1 MRPWK
6 FESSRPHHFLQGP
19 AQIRWALAF
28 MKMCSQRAFLESGKT
43 TTDPATRGLS
53 VGLETEIV
61 NALNSGE
68 CEQVQALLEQGHYVN
83 LGSLRPL
90 HSPSLP

>member
-1 MRPWK
+1 M
-6 FESSRPHHFLQGP
+6 
-19 AQIRWALAF
+19 RWALAF
-28 MKMCSQRAFLESGKT
+28 MKMCSQRDFYESWQT

-53 VGLETEIV
+53 VELETEIV
-61 NALNSGE
+61 NALITGE
-68 CEQVQALLEQGHYVN
+68 CEQVQELLEQGHYAN

>member
-1 MRPWK
+1 M
-6 FESSRPHHFLQGP
+6 
-19 AQIRWALAF
+19 RWALAF
-28 MKMCSQRAFLESGKT
+28 MKMCSQRALYERGKT

-53 VGLETEIV
+53 VGSETEIV

-68 CEQVQALLEQGHYVN
+68 CEQVQELLEQGHYAN
-83 LGSLRPL
+83 LGSLSPL